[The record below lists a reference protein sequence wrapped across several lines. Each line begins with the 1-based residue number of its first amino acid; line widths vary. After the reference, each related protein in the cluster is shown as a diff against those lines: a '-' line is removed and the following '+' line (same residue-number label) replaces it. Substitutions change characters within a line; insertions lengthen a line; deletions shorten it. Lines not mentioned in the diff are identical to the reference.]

1 MVAGAG
7 QFFLIMS
14 PPIFI
19 WGRHIVFVRVVCCL
33 VSVCLSVT
41 LLVRTITPDL
51 LLLLKWNFI
60 YGKIMRRGSAVH
72 KVHNSSISIF
82 WVIALCWYF
91 FSDFVRTI
99 TFDVLMLLKW
109 NFIYGKIMRRG
120 SAVHKVHNSSISIFW
135 VIAPCWFL
143 HYWPLLIFSFTL
155 CPDDNFLSTTDI
167 EMKPHIWKEHEARKC
182 SAQEPQLLLN

>member
-1 MVAGAG
+1 M
-7 QFFLIMS
+7 FFFNVLLCL
-14 PPIFI
+14 PPYLYGGDILFLSELS
-19 WGRHIVFVRVVCCL
+19 VVWCL

-51 LLLLKWNFI
+51 LL
-60 YGKIMRRGSAVH
+60 
-72 KVHNSSISIF
+72 
-82 WVIALCWYF
+82 
-91 FSDFVRTI
+91 
-99 TFDVLMLLKW
+99 LLKW

-167 EMKPHIWKEHEARKC
+167 EMKPHIWKEHETRKC
-182 SAQEPQLLLN
+182 SAQDP